1 MGRES
6 EYVFKSFRYAK
17 EGDDKKYTKVLGK
30 FDECFV
36 PKRNVIHER
45 ARFHL
50 RVQTS
55 GETVEGFI
63 RSLHELAENCDFG
76 NKSEQIRDRVVIG
89 IRNKE
94 LSEKLQLLP
103 DLTLDKA

>member
-6 EYVFKSFRYAK
+6 EHVFKSFRYA
-17 EGDDKKYTKVLGK
+17 EAGDDKKYTKVLGK
-30 FDECFV
+30 FDEYFV

-50 RVQTS
+50 RVQNS

-89 IRNKE
+89 IRDKE
-94 LSEKLQLLP
+94 LSEKLQLFP
-103 DLTLDKA
+103 DNVR